1 MKIKIPYLKL
11 KNSTLQ
17 DYDSICVE
25 DIHSIIPV
33 CDKAGNPHLLINF
46 YDHEFCMDASTF
58 CDDVEEVI
66 IEEYEYRQT
75 RDNY

>member
-1 MKIKIPYLKL
+1 MKIKVPYLKL
-11 KNSTLQ
+11 KNPTLH

-33 CDKAGNPHLLINF
+33 CDKTGNPHLLINF

-58 CDDVEEVI
+58 CDEVEEVI
-66 IEEYEYRQT
+66 IKEYEE
-75 RDNY
+75 N